1 MKDALNHAF
10 AAIAL
15 LSWLATSV
23 AAGPI
28 EDADAAYGNGNYP
41 LALQLS
47 RPLAEKGNVLA
58 QTNLGLM
65 YFYGQGVPQD
75 YSEAVKWFT
84 RTGPTAYTF
93 SLAAHV

>member
-1 MKDALNHAF
+1 MKLTFKHALAAILLMLSF
-10 AAIAL
+10 AAP
-15 LSWLATSV
+15 V